1 MSLEELGLKLRELDN
16 PRSAAVREL
25 AALIKNHRRRV
36 KDLEQD
42 RDALLESMAEMV
54 PEALDDF
61 TGEERSNVY
70 RMLRLE
76 VRPTA
81 EGYEVS
87 GASCSSLAPSV

>member
-16 PRSAAVREL
+16 PRSATVQEP
-25 AALIKNHRRRV
+25 AALKNHRRRV

-54 PEALDDF
+54 PEALDDL
-61 TGEERSNVY
+61 TAEERSNVY
-70 RMLRLE
+70 WMLRLE